1 VADFLGVSNLI
12 PAEAEGRDG
21 NCCRLRVGERTLRA
35 EQGST
40 DARGEV
46 KAMIRPERVRIEP
59 HGSDGENRIPAMVE
73 HAVFLGSF
81 RELRV
86 RLLGGSLVKA
96 IVPNDGTPL
105 GYAQGEPLT
114 VHLPQTRCAS
124 SVLGHQPKTCRPQR
138 QSYLARTKGLSGR
151 VM

>member
-1 VADFLGVSNLI
+1 
-12 PAEAEGRDG
+12 
-21 NCCRLRVGERTLRA
+21 
-35 EQGST
+35 
-40 DARGEV
+40 
-46 KAMIRPERVRIEP
+46 MIRPERVRLEP
-59 HGSDGENRIPAMVE
+59 HGSDGENRIPGMVE

-114 VHLPQTRCAS
+114 VHLPQDALR
-124 SVLGHQPKTCRPQR
+124 VLGARP
-138 QSYLARTKGLSGR
+138 SAEDLSATAPELPGAH
-151 VM
+151 